1 MTTPYGA
8 WPSPITAASLVE
20 GASAVGEIRSDGD
33 DMWWSE
39 SRPSEAGRTVLVRHS
54 VDGTRELFEPFGTGT
69 DWNARTAFSEYGG
82 GAWAVRAGQVVFA
95 HWDDQRL
102 YAAAL
107 DAAPSQPPELT
118 QPNPAAPTGAAA
130 GVASPPDLG
139 GSPAPADSRPPDDSQ
154 SQSRSVA
161 SAQPTPL
168 TPAPTVPREWR
179 YSEPVWLD
187 DDWLLCVRETHTP
200 VVVAE
205 HGEAVTELVAVPTD
219 GSAATNPD
227 RVRVLYSGPDFIHSP
242 AVRGDQVVFLQWE
255 HPRMPWDGT
264 EAVRARVGR
273 DAHGAPELVDVRV
286 VLGSERESV
295 VQPGFV
301 HGGREG
307 AVGAGDAER
316 DSGHRGDGRDGGDG
330 WHGADGAVF
339 AASDRTNWW
348 NLWLVRADG
357 DARPLVTSRDG
368 RPTHDGVDAEMAGP
382 MWVGGLRW
390 WAQLPDGRVAVVVT
404 SEGAQRLAVVDR
416 DGAMT
421 TLDTPFTEIS
431 QLVAHGDGLLLVA
444 ATPTQAPAPY
454 RVGLDGPGIERLR
467 DPDPAPVGPEW
478 FSAAEHVTFDSA
490 DGRVGHALYYAPR
503 NPEVEVPVGEAPP
516 LVVMIHGGPTSAARN
531 RLSLAVQYWTTRG
544 FAVVDV
550 DYGGSTGYGRAYRD
564 LLQGTWG
571 VVDVQ
576 DAVAAAAHLGAR
588 GAADPRRLVIRGGSA
603 GGFTTLAALCFHD
616 VFAAGCSLYGVA
628 DLAALAAETHKFES
642 RYLDGLV
649 GPYPQA
655 ADVYAQRSPINHVDG
670 FDAPLLVQQG
680 SEDEVVPPNQAE
692 MIVAAL
698 AAKGVPHAY
707 QLFEGEGHG
716 FRRAENIVRA
726 LESELWFYRA
736 VFGLDDPDDITPV
749 EGAVGLA

>member
-33 DMWWSE
+33 DVWWSE

-69 DWNARTAFSEYGG
+69 DWNARTAFSEYDG
-82 GAWAVRAGQVVFA
+82 GAWAVRAGRVVFA

-102 YAAAL
+102 YAAGF
-107 DAAPSQPPELT
+107 DVAPSQSPQPTPPT
-118 QPNPAAPTGAAA
+118 PADPSTPADPAGAAGA
-130 GVASPPDLG
+130 V
-139 GSPAPADSRPPDDSQ
+139 DSRSQ
-154 SQSRSVA
+154 SPGPTP
-161 SAQPTPL
+161 PTPL

-179 YSEPVWLD
+179 YTEPVWLD
-187 DDWLLCVRETHTP
+187 DDWLLCVRESHTP
-200 VVVAE
+200 AVVAE
-205 HGEAVTELVAVPTD
+205 HGEAVTEFVAVPTD

-227 RVRVLYSGPDFIHSP
+227 RVRVLHSGPDFIHAP
-242 AVRGDQVVFLQWE
+242 AVRGDEVAFLQWD
-255 HPRMPWDGT
+255 HPQMPWDGT

-273 DAHGAPELVDVRV
+273 EAHGAPELVEVRV

-295 VQPGFV
+295 VQPGFAA
-301 HGGREG
+301 G
-307 AVGAGDAER
+307 ALL
-316 DSGHRGDGRDGGDG
+316 
-330 WHGADGAVF
+330 

-348 NLWLVRADG
+348 NLWRVDADG
-357 DARPLVTSRDG
+357 DARPLITSRDG
-368 RPTHDGVDAEMAGP
+368 RPTPDGVDAEMAGP
-382 MWVGGLRW
+382 VWVGGLRW
-390 WAQLPDGRVAVVVT
+390 WAALPDGRVAVVVT
-404 SEGAQRLAVVDR
+404 SEGAQQVALVDR

-444 ATPTQAPAPY
+444 ATPTQASAPY
-454 RVGLDGPGIERLR
+454 RVRLDGPEIERLR
-467 DPDPAPVGPEW
+467 EPDPAPVGPQW
-478 FSAAEHVTFDSA
+478 FSAAEHVTFESA
-490 DGRVGHALYYAPR
+490 GRVGHALYYTPR
-503 NPEVEVPVGEAPP
+503 NPETEAPAGEAPP

-564 LLQGTWG
+564 LLKGTWG

-716 FRRAENIVRA
+716 FRRAEHIVRA

-736 VFGLDDPDDITPV
+736 IFGLDDPDDITPV
-749 EGAVGLA
+749 EGAVGLG

>member
-1 MTTPYGA
+1 MTPYGA

-33 DMWWSE
+33 DVWWSE

-54 VDGTRELFEPFGTGT
+54 ADGTRELFEPFGTGT

-102 YAAAL
+102 YVAGL
-107 DAAPSQPPELT
+107 DS
-118 QPNPAAPTGAAA
+118 
-130 GVASPPDLG
+130 VSPP
-139 GSPAPADSRPPDDSQ
+139 PA
-154 SQSRSVA
+154 
-161 SAQPTPL
+161 PL

-179 YSEPVWLD
+179 YTEPLWLD

-200 VVVAE
+200 AVVAE

-227 RVRVLYSGPDFIHSP
+227 RVRVLYSGPDFIHAP
-242 AVRGDQVVFLQWE
+242 AVCGDEVVFLQWQ
-255 HPRMPWDGT
+255 HPQMPWDGT
-264 EAVRARVGR
+264 EAVRARVDR
-273 DAHGAPELVDVRV
+273 DAHGAPELVDARV
-286 VLGSERESV
+286 VMGSARESV
-295 VQPGFV
+295 VQPGF
-301 HGGREG
+301 
-307 AVGAGDAER
+307 
-316 DSGHRGDGRDGGDG
+316 
-330 WHGADGAVF
+330 ADGAVL

-348 NLWLVRADG
+348 NLWRVDADG
-357 DARPLVTSRDG
+357 EARPLVTSRDG
-368 RPTHDGVDAEMAGP
+368 RPTPKGVDAEMAGP

-390 WAQLPDGRVAVVVT
+390 WAQLSDGRVAVVVT

-416 DGAMT
+416 GGAMT

-478 FSAAEHVTFDSA
+478 FSAAEHVTFESA

-503 NPEVEVPVGEAPP
+503 NPEVEVPAGEAPP

-571 VVDVQ
+571 VIDVQ
-576 DAVAAAAHLGAR
+576 DAVAAAAHLGER
-588 GAADPRRLVIRGGSA
+588 GAADPSRLVIRGGSA

-736 VFGLDDPDDITPV
+736 IFGLDDPDDVTPV
-749 EGAVGLA
+749 EGAVGLG